1 MYTII
6 STLLLFLIIVFSV
19 LLYFKSKKHRQSILD
34 DGECPICNAKARTFK
49 DNNTNT
55 LFKVEVIKKRLLK
68 NHGCSGIIEY
78 EYICSS
84 CGLKE
89 VHNSVGNGCSI

>member
-6 STLLLFLIIVFSV
+6 SILLIFLMIVFSV
-19 LLYFKSKKHRQSILD
+19 LLYFKSKKHRQATLD
-34 DGECPICNAKARTFK
+34 EGECPICDAKARTFK
-49 DNNTNT
+49 DEKTNT
-55 LFKVEVIKKRLLK
+55 LFRVEVIKKRLLK

-89 VHNSVGNGCSI
+89 VHNSVGQGCGI